1 MSYHIYKKVEV
12 VGSSDKS
19 TDDAIRNAIEVASHS
34 LKHMDWFE
42 VVETRG
48 EIRDGSIT
56 YFQVTLKIGFRLN
69 DEAG

>member
-1 MSYHIYKKVEV
+1 MSFHIYKKIEV
-12 VGSSDKS
+12 VGSSGTG

-34 LKHMDWFE
+34 IDHIDWFE

-48 EIRDGSIT
+48 EIKDGAIS